1 MNRLRQI
8 LKDRRGVAFP
18 LIIAIVL
25 VLVMLMCCIS
35 EYFRLLIVAQGVRDA
50 VQEAVIST
58 VNDNYDDV
66 YHGVR
71 EGYSGAYQPL
81 AGDFEESLD
90 YGDIYG
96 RLDDILGLTYR
107 GGYHTQYTEDGGMEF
122 RVWGLDVEIRN
133 APFASGDSA
142 GDRFVA
148 DCEIGG
154 SSVFWRRASAAH
166 ADDSQGQRGLCPS
179 VLTQFSK
186 SFLLSQ

>member
-1 MNRLRQI
+1 MNKLRQI
-8 LKDRRGVAFP
+8 LKDQRGVAFP

-25 VLVMLMCCIS
+25 VLVMLMCYIS

-58 VNDNYDDV
+58 VN
-66 YHGVR
+66 
-71 EGYSGAYQPL
+71 E
-81 AGDFEESLD
+81 D

-107 GGYHTQYTEDGGMEF
+107 SGYHTQYTEDGATEF

-148 DCEIGG
+148 DCEIELEVPVSFGG
-154 SSVFWRRASAAH
+154 ELLPPMRMTVKVSA
-166 ADDSQGQRGLCPS
+166 GYTPR
-179 VLTQFSK
+179 F
-186 SFLLSQ
+186 

>member
-8 LKDRRGVAFP
+8 LKDQRGVAFP

-96 RLDDILGLTYR
+96 RLDDILGLTYQ
-107 GGYHTQYTEDGGMEF
+107 GGYHTQYTEDGATEF
-122 RVWGLDVEIRN
+122 RVWGLDVEICN

-148 DCEIGG
+148 DCEIKLEVPVSFGG
-154 SSVFWRRASAAH
+154 ELLPPMRMTVKVSA
-166 ADDSQGQRGLCPS
+166 GYTPR
-179 VLTQFSK
+179 F
-186 SFLLSQ
+186 